1 MNTPL
6 PRRAFLGAASLLL
19 AAPFRR
25 LHASDS
31 HPPIL
36 IGQTVV
42 ESGPLAPLSRQPLQG
57 IRALIESVNAQGGI
71 FERKLEILR
80 ADDAY
85 DADKAAANVR
95 RFADKGALAILM
107 PIGTAS
113 SVGALKAANELRI
126 PLVGPYSGARPVAR
140 FSPYGFSLRIS
151 YEDEYRRLIEYMLPL
166 GINRIAFACHDNPG
180 ARGAMEASREILAQ
194 KGVTMLGGVAFRMDN
209 QDAPQRA
216 AELAKLGADAVLL
229 CLTTDGASKFIS
241 AYKAAG
247 GNSSFYSFSFLNGS
261 VPLRDIGEGANGVVV
276 SQVVPFPWNTTLPI
290 VREYQQ
296 AMRNAGIDEI
306 SHASLEGYIAAKV
319 LVEGIRRTGPKQL
332 TPESLK
338 STLEGMN
345 RVDLGGFT
353 LRFSKTLHAGSD
365 FSEINLLRRDG
376 RFVK

>member
-6 PRRAFLGAASLLL
+6 PRRSFLAAASLLL

-25 LHASDS
+25 LHASES

-42 ESGPLAPLSRQPLQG
+42 ESGPLASLSRQPLQG

-85 DADKAAANVR
+85 DADKAATNVR

-107 PIGTAS
+107 PIGTNPSA
-113 SVGALKAANELRI
+113 GAIKAANELRL

-166 GINRIAFACHDNPG
+166 GINRIAFAYHDTAGP
-180 ARGAMEASREILAQ
+180 RGAMEASRDILAQ
-194 KGVTMLGGVAFRMDN
+194 KGVTLLGSTAIRLDN
-209 QDAPQRA
+209 SDAAERA
-216 AELAKLGADAVLL
+216 AELARLKADAILM
-229 CLTTDGASKFIS
+229 CLTTEGASRFIS
-241 AYKAAG
+241 GYKAAG

-261 VPLRDIGEGANGVVV
+261 VPLRDIAEGANGVII